1 MDTQSSSE
9 KHEEDL
15 IIIRSVLHG
24 ENADYAL
31 LWKKY
36 HKQIFA
42 NVLKIVRNIDD
53 ADDIVQ
59 DTFLKAFNALHSY
72 NHTYPFPAWL
82 YKIAS
87 NTCIDYFRRKRIR
100 PISIENL
107 NVYGGDVYDIIP
119 DTSIPIDMHI
129 VNSETKESLMK
140 AIHQLPD
147 RYRDCIQYRHFD
159 ELSYEEISQKMNLPL
174 STIKITLFR
183 ARKMLL
189 SLLSDKDMINLQ

>member
-1 MDTQSSSE
+1 MDDQSTSQ
-9 KHEEDL
+9 KHEDDL
-15 IIIRSVLHG
+15 IIIRSVLSG
-24 ENADYAL
+24 ENADFAL
-31 LWKKY
+31 LWQRY
-36 HKQIFA
+36 NKQIFA

-59 DTFLKAFNALHSY
+59 DTFLKAFNALHTY
-72 NHTYPFPAWL
+72 NQTYPFPAWL

-107 NVYGGDVYDIIP
+107 NVHGGDVYDIIP
-119 DTSIPIDMHI
+119 DASIPIDIHI
-129 VNSETKESLMK
+129 INSERKESLMN
-140 AIHQLPD
+140 AIKQLPD
-147 RYRDCIQYRHFD
+147 RYKECIHLRHFE

-189 SLLSDKDMINLQ
+189 SLLSDKDITHNP

>member
-1 MDTQSSSE
+1 MSDQSTIQ

-15 IIIRSVLHG
+15 LIIRSVLSG
-24 ENADYAL
+24 EHSDYAL

-36 HKQIFA
+36 NKQIFA

-72 NHTYPFPAWL
+72 NQTYPFPAWL

-107 NVYGGDVYDIIP
+107 NVHGGDVYDILP
-119 DTSIPIDMHI
+119 DGSIPIDIHI
-129 VNSETKESLMK
+129 INSERKESLMK
-140 AIHQLPD
+140 AIHQLPN
-147 RYRDCIQYRHFD
+147 RYKECIQLRHFE
-159 ELSYEEISQKMNLPL
+159 ELTYEEISHKMNLPL
-174 STIKITLFR
+174 GTIKITLFR
-183 ARKMLL
+183 ARKMLHG
-189 SLLSDKDMINLQ
+189 LLSNMDMK